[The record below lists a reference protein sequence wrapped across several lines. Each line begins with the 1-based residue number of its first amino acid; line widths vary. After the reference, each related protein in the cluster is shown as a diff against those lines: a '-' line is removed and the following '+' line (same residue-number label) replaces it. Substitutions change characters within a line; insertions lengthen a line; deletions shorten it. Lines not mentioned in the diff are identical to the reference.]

1 MPNYSQA
8 TIIGHA
14 GKDAETRYL
23 ASGDAITSITIAV
36 SRKRKDKENTTWWKV
51 VVFGKPAEWAAEI
64 QKGDVVFASG
74 EPLIEEWVDKDGNK
88 RSTLTLMAQSVVGHG
103 KWHKKPEI
111 ADNPTAWKQ
120 GDKTAGDFSDMDDPI
135 PF

>member
-14 GKDAETRYL
+14 GKDAETRYS
-23 ASGDAITSITIAV
+23 ASGDAITYITIAV

-51 VVFGKPAEWAAEI
+51 VVFGKPAEWASEI
-64 QKGDVVFASG
+64 HKGDVVFASG
-74 EPLIEEWVDKDGNK
+74 EPLIEEWTDKDGNK
-88 RSTLTLMAQSVVGHG
+88 RSTLTLMAQSLVGHG
-103 KWHKKPEI
+103 KWKKPEI
-111 ADNPTAWKQ
+111 FDNPTAWKQ
-120 GDKTAGDFSDMDDPI
+120 GDKLGDFSDMDDSI